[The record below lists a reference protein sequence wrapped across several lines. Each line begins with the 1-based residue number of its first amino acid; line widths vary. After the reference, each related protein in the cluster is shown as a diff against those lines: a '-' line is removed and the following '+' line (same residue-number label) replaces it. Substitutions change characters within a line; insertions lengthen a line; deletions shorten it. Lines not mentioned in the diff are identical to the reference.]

1 LTYNPSKTGKKEGCE
16 LKAVINTKKG
26 EVVLMEIP
34 LRELGPEEVKVRMAF
49 CGIGGADPTIIDGS
63 IGLPLPW
70 HMGYQGSG
78 TIAETGPGVTARGL
92 KVGDRVAINHL
103 RACGA
108 CYECLHGYENMC
120 SNLTF
125 PHGWLD
131 SMMAEYA
138 VLHQKQVWKLPDSVS
153 LEEGTLTEVI
163 AASMQAIELAPL
175 KIGSSVLVSGGGGNG
190 LILLQLA
197 ALQGGTR
204 LTIIEPVEAKRKLAL
219 KLGADYVIDPEKQD
233 IVAESMKITEN
244 RGFDRVIE
252 ASGAPEAVTPCL
264 DVLAKGGKIVLLG
277 IYPKQFK
284 LNLDINKLYFKEG
297 AIFTTSGYANIFPK
311 AVGILPKMNLK
322 AMLGPVFPL
331 ENFMEAIEAHKTG
344 QYAKV
349 LVKC

>member
-1 LTYNPSKTGKKEGCE
+1 M
-16 LKAVINTKKG
+16 KAVINTKKG

-34 LRELGPEEVKVRMAF
+34 LRELGPEELRVKMAY

-78 TIAETGPGVTARGL
+78 TIVETGRSVTARGL

-108 CYECLHGYENMC
+108 CYECLHGFENMC
-120 SNLTF
+120 SNRTF

-138 VLHQKQVWKLPDSVS
+138 VLHQKQVWKLPDSIS
-153 LEEGTLTEVI
+153 LEEGALCEVV
-163 AASMQAIELAPL
+163 AASMQAIDLAPL
-175 KIGSSVLVSGGGGNG
+175 KIGNSVLISGGGGNG

-197 ALQGGTR
+197 GLQGGTR
-204 LTIIEPVEAKRKLAL
+204 LTVVEPVEAKRKLAL
-219 KLGADYVIDPEKQD
+219 ELGADFVIDPKNQD
-233 IVAESMKITEN
+233 IVAEAIKITEN
-244 RGFDRVIE
+244 RGFDRVVE
-252 ASGAPEAVTPCL
+252 ASGDPGAVPPCL

-277 IYPKQFK
+277 IYPKEFK
-284 LNLDINKLYFKEG
+284 FNLDITKLYFKEG
-297 AIFTTSGYANIFPK
+297 GIQTTFGYANIYAK
-311 AVGILPKMNLK
+311 AVDILPKLNLK
-322 AMLGPVFPL
+322 AMLGPVYPL
-331 ENFMEAIEAHKTG
+331 DRFMDAIEAHRTG